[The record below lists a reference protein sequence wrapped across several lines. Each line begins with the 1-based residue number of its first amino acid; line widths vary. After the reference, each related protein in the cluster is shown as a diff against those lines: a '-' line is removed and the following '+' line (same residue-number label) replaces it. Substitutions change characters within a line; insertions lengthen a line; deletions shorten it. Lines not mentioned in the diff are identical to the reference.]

1 MSQPPAKEV
10 LPPSYEEVM
19 NTSADTTPTPQQGTK
34 YPNPNVGVTE
44 GANQPPQQYYVP
56 QAPPNQ
62 QYSAGPFYPASAPQP
77 GYQVPSY
84 GAFESTPVSVVIQP
98 PTLLETPNIIVVGGC
113 PACRIGILEDSYPL
127 CGLLCALVFFPVG
140 ILCCL
145 AMKNKRCTNCGTEF

>member
-1 MSQPPAKEV
+1 MSEPNAPKE

-19 NTSADTTPTPQQGTK
+19 NTSADTTPTTQQGK

-44 GANQPPQQYYVP
+44 GANQTQQQYY
-56 QAPPNQ
+56 APHANQ
-62 QYSAGPFYPASAPQP
+62 SYVAGTFYPSAPASQT
-77 GYQVPSY
+77 GYQSY

-98 PTLLETPNIIVVGGC
+98 PSITQTPNIIVVGGC

-145 AMKNKRCTNCGTEF
+145 AMKNKRCSNCGTEF